1 MWPFGKKKQKSEE
14 ANAEA
19 EAVSTAA
26 SESAAS
32 ESAASESAE
41 ADAAETS
48 AQASAKDTQAGGPFD
63 IGSAKP
69 TEFDFSDFAKAS
81 LNLGSML
88 LPIPHE
94 GDIQV
99 EMGPDGPTML
109 HVATQHGRVTPV
121 AFAAPTSGGLWEES
135 AQEIKEGLES
145 DGLDVRIEQGPW
157 GSEVVG
163 STADM
168 ELRIIG
174 YDGPR
179 WMLRMTASGPS
190 SSAEELAN
198 LARGVMARSFVSR
211 GDNPMPAGQPLPI
224 TLPAAMAEQIRAAY
238 QQQTQQAQAA
248 QAENN
253 PGQVPGATGIN
264 PDGSTK

>member
-1 MWPFGKKKQKSEE
+1 MWPFGKKTQNSEE
-14 ANAEA
+14 ANAQA
-19 EAVSTAA
+19 EATSTA
-26 SESAAS
+26 SESAGADQA
-32 ESAASESAE
+32 AASTQGAP
-41 ADAAETS
+41 
-48 AQASAKDTQAGGPFD
+48 QASAQDTQAGGPFD
-63 IGSAKP
+63 IGAAKP

-109 HVATQHGRVTPV
+109 HVATQYGRVTPV

-135 AQEIKEGLES
+135 AEEIKNGLES
-145 DGLDVRIEQGPW
+145 DGLDIHLEQGPW

-163 STADM
+163 TTADM

-174 YDGPR
+174 FDGPR
-179 WMLRMTASGPS
+179 WMLRMTASGPAG
-190 SSAEELAN
+190 SAEELAN

-211 GDNPMPAGQPLPI
+211 GDNPMPAGQPLPV

-248 QAENN
+248 QAEGN

-264 PDGSTK
+264 PDGSTN